1 MPSDKHRARAC
12 YVLRLIIATNLV
24 CGSSKRLFFL
34 GLSAISGSELN
45 ADIADVIEWNDEKYL
60 SCIAPAVKRYRH
72 RPSPATVHSVYTDSR
87 QGKLNHFPSALKYY

>member
-34 GLSAISGSELN
+34 GLSAISGSSLD
-45 ADIADVIEWNDEKYL
+45 ADIADVIVEDEKYL
-60 SCIAPAVKRYRH
+60 SCIVPAAKRYRH
-72 RPSPATVHSVYTDSR
+72 RPSPATVYSVYTDSR
-87 QGKLNHFPSALKYY
+87 QGKLNHFPSNT